1 MKAVKNTQLIYKKA
15 LQQTRNSLINKTSLK
30 KLFNHHIKNEKRGKT
45 YDNRMATYGN
55 IENKLKSVTQTNFT
69 LSNDTRVEGKT
80 YYPIFERCKF

>member
-1 MKAVKNTQLIYKKA
+1 
-15 LQQTRNSLINKTSLK
+15 
-30 KLFNHHIKNEKRGKT
+30 
-45 YDNRMATYGN
+45 MATYGN